1 MLFNFKCNETIVKLI
16 SKEILK
22 AVSHTVDFLNEA
34 NVNLKDVNVTVEKTK
49 NAKFGDFTTNVALSI
64 GLKKERVLVFA
75 DEIAKKL
82 KKNNKLFKEVNVI
95 QPGFINLRLSS
106 NLMTNILKDV
116 LKLNHKYGFKSHNGK
131 TYQIEFVSANPTGLL
146 HIGHAR
152 NAAIGDTLG
161 NILEANGFKVIREY
175 YINDAGNQIEKLGL
189 SVLIRYFQIYGKQI
203 DLPEDSYH
211 GEEIIQVAQALK
223 AKYGDEFLN
232 VTFNQEQILAFNEN
246 EVAKKEKVK
255 DFAKKYLLLIID
267 DHLKEF
273 GVNMDIW
280 FPETILYKEH
290 LIDMAL
296 NKIKDHTYEKENAL
310 WLKTSELGDD
320 KDRVLIKS
328 DKTFTYFLPDIA
340 YHILK
345 MSRGYDKSINIWG
358 SDHKSYADR
367 MKIAMKLA
375 GFNPDDLV
383 ILIMQM
389 VRLIKNGEEFKM
401 SKRTGNSLTLKDL
414 LNTIGKDASRW
425 YLVSQPISTHLE
437 IDVDKVV
444 SQNNN
449 NPLYYVQYAYARINQ
464 ILNKAEYLV
473 PESFNLL
480 NDELEHELVSL
491 ISIYENTLAKISESF
506 EVNILTLYLTNLAKT
521 FHAFYA
527 KFKVIDENNMKLSAQ
542 RYYLTK
548 CVQAV
553 IGSGL
558 KLLGIKPMEKM

>member
-1 MLFNFKCNETIVKLI
+1 MLKLKSNENIIKII
-16 SKEILK
+16 SKEISK
-22 AVSHTVDFLNEA
+22 AVSWTVDFLNEA
-34 NVNLKDVNVTVEKTK
+34 NISYRDVKVSVEKTK
-49 NAKFGDFTTNVALSI
+49 NPQFGDFTTNVALSI

-75 DEIAKKL
+75 DKIAQRL
-82 KKNNKLFKEVNVI
+82 KKNTRMFKDVNVV
-95 QPGFINLRLSS
+95 QPGFINIRLSHYLVS
-106 NLMTNILKDV
+106 DVIKDILKQKD
-116 LKLNHKYGFKSHNGK
+116 NYGFQKPNGK

-152 NAAIGDTLG
+152 NAAIGDTLA
-161 NILEANGFKVIREY
+161 NILEANGYKTIREY
-175 YINDAGNQIEKLGL
+175 YINDAGNQIEKLAL
-189 SVLIRYFQIYGKQI
+189 SVLIRYFQIFGKSFN
-203 DLPEDSYH
+203 LPEDSYH
-211 GEEIIQVAQALK
+211 GEEILEVANALK
-223 AKYGDEFLN
+223 KEYGEKFLN
-232 VTFNQEQILAFNEN
+232 LTFNDQSILAFNDE
-246 EVAKKEKVK
+246 ELKKKEEIK
-255 DFAKKYLLLIID
+255 DFSKKYLLVIID
-267 DHLKEF
+267 DHLKQF

-280 FPETILYKEH
+280 FPESILYKEN
-290 LIDMAL
+290 LIDVAL
-296 NKIKDHTYEKENAL
+296 NKIKAHTFEKENAL

-328 DKTFTYFLPDIA
+328 DKTYTYFLPDIA

-414 LNTIGKDASRW
+414 LIAIGKDAARW
-425 YLVSQPISTHLE
+425 YLVSQPTSTHLE
-437 IDVDKVV
+437 IDVDKVL

-464 ILNKAEYLV
+464 ILAKAEYKV
-473 PESFNLL
+473 PESFKLL
-480 NDELEHELVSL
+480 NDPLEHELVTL
-491 ISIYENTLAKISESF
+491 MSIYENTLNKISENF
-506 EVNILTLYLTNLAKT
+506 EVNILTLYLTNLAKA

-527 KFKVIDENNMKLSAQ
+527 QFKVIDNDNVKISAQ
-542 RYYLTK
+542 RYYLVK
-548 CVQAV
+548 CVQQI

-558 KLLGIKPMEKM
+558 RLLGIKPMEKM